1 MYLNRKRLMI
11 SYVLILLMGLST
23 ILRGQTKDDL
33 YTLRYVALQALYQP
47 SNEYQ
52 TYLDYYAKSNAPEAQ
67 AFQVKAQ
74 LLRGQYSEAVQ
85 RLGILGR
92 KTNPSQPEHVFAYH
106 FLAYQISH
114 VLGIESEAKVHAQ
127 KLSVLFPK
135 VKKTLAAELA
145 ADFSAFD
152 FLSPNERRNYLNG
165 VLKLYQ
171 NQKNPVQICLVE
183 YFLGQQLLADHRYSE
198 ALANFENSSSTAVK
212 NQLGETLAVYGQL
225 GVGEV
230 GIARKE
236 YRKAL
241 EILEKEATTVQNAPD
256 YFLKAHFFREYTFL
270 ASRADVSA
278 NPRLSGMPFYTLIH
292 ENDSRLIKARSLL
305 VNSIDQHFQEEKNAR
320 AVSWK
325 RAYYGLFA
333 FTILLILGVFAYRKY
348 RKTLQDQEKP
358 EEVFPKTDAEQKV
371 FNIPDKTEKDILEK
385 LDEFEA
391 SGKFTK
397 ANMSLKLLSGQLN
410 TNPRYLSEIINK
422 HKDSNFN
429 SYINGL
435 RIDYILKKLNEEP
448 DYRKYKVSYLGEECG
463 FSSHSL
469 FTTTFKNKVGV
480 SPIEY
485 IKNLEK

>member
-1 MYLNRKRLMI
+1 
-11 SYVLILLMGLST
+11 
-23 ILRGQTKDDL
+23 
-33 YTLRYVALQALYQP
+33 
-47 SNEYQ
+47 
-52 TYLDYYAKSNAPEAQ
+52 
-67 AFQVKAQ
+67 
-74 LLRGQYSEAVQ
+74 
-85 RLGILGR
+85 
-92 KTNPSQPEHVFAYH
+92 
-106 FLAYQISH
+106 
-114 VLGIESEAKVHAQ
+114 
-127 KLSVLFPK
+127 
-135 VKKTLAAELA
+135 
-145 ADFSAFD
+145 
-152 FLSPNERRNYLNG
+152 
-165 VLKLYQ
+165 
-171 NQKNPVQICLVE
+171 
-183 YFLGQQLLADHRYSE
+183 
-198 ALANFENSSSTAVK
+198 
-212 NQLGETLAVYGQL
+212 
-225 GVGEV
+225 
-230 GIARKE
+230 
-236 YRKAL
+236 
-241 EILEKEATTVQNAPD
+241 
-256 YFLKAHFFREYTFL
+256 
-270 ASRADVSA
+270 
-278 NPRLSGMPFYTLIH
+278 MPFYTLIH